1 MTKTINSNNKL
12 LKDPKNY
19 VAVYAR
25 TSSTVENNSIAA
37 QISEGKR
44 VINNKNLL
52 LYAVYVDQV
61 SGFNTSPPDRV
72 GFGKLLEDAKSG
84 CFSTLVAY
92 RHDRIA
98 RNLNDWVNLK
108 NQLRKLKIEII
119 FSDDNEYASDN
130 SVQGEFLENLI
141 VMVGELEPNTIKER
155 TSAGRLQ
162 RRTEGAY
169 SSGGHCP
176 FGYNKIANDKLTSK
190 GKSYYEVDPLAAIF
204 VQRIFCEAKDVL
216 GKKKFTIE
224 DIKRSLQDYIDNL
237 PTSTVDS
244 LSEVL
249 IPYAH
254 DTQERL
260 INSHEK
266 EDIFKNFNEIL
277 NNHFKKTNLLEIK
290 KDLIRIKAHIIKPGN
305 INSLLRNSTY
315 GGYMLKNTKENEE
328 EGEEEEGKKEK
339 EESIIIEDKIPRLNK
354 AAFIKLNNVDSIVDE
369 DTFAKVYSYI
379 RMPDVLKEKEPNY
392 LFKGKLKCG
401 NSNCKTILRF
411 TNGLLQCNCKS
422 YAKNSVIEALLDI
435 IIDDAFGNSKNG
447 FNNFRTTIEGKLDAL
462 RLALQKLRNIK
473 ICQLQNYLEEKN
485 KRCIRDVQENQK
497 EINTLLQKI
506 ATYANELSYIN
517 RLQQVIECYNN
528 SSFKNEKS
536 DSDILK
542 IKTSIIAY
550 IESNQDIFNPIF
562 NKLIKEIK
570 VSTFERKNNIKC
582 RFKINYEFEYK
593 KPKDKKS
600 KGKKSK
606 DKKHS
611 DISTSIH

>member
-19 VAVYAR
+19 VAIYAR
-25 TSSTVENNSIAA
+25 TSSTVENNSISA

-44 VINNKNLL
+44 VITNKNLL

-61 SGFNTSPPDRV
+61 SGFNTSPPNRI

-155 TSAGRLQ
+155 TRAGRLQ

-169 SSGGHCP
+169 SSGASCP
-176 FGYNKIANDKLTSK
+176 FGYKKIPNVKLTSK

-216 GKKKFTIE
+216 GKQGFKIE
-224 DIKRSLQDYIDNL
+224 DIKRSLEIYIDNL
-237 PTSTVDS
+237 PTLTVDS

-254 DTQERL
+254 ATQERL
-260 INSHEK
+260 LKSNEK
-266 EDIFKNFNEIL
+266 EYFFKNFNDLL
-277 NNHFKKTNLLEIK
+277 NTYFNENNLSEIK
-290 KDLIRIKAHIIKPGN
+290 ADLIRIKAHIIKTGN
-305 INSLLRNSTY
+305 INTLLRNSVY
-315 GGYMLKNTKENEE
+315 GAYMLKMTKENEE
-328 EGEEEEGKKEK
+328 DEEDEEKKEK
-339 EESIIIEDKIPRLNK
+339 EESIIIENKIPRLNK

-401 NSNCKTILRF
+401 NSNCKTLLRF

-422 YAKNSVIEALLDI
+422 YAINSVIEAVLDI

-447 FNNFRTTIEGKLDAL
+447 FNSFRTTIEGKLDAL
-462 RLALQKLRNIK
+462 RLDLQKLRNTK
-473 ICQLQNYLEEKN
+473 ICQLQNYLEEKD
-485 KRCIRDVQENQK
+485 KRCIRNIQENQK

-506 ATYANELSYIN
+506 ATYANEVSYIN

-593 KPKDKKS
+593 KQKDKKPKDKK
-600 KGKKSK
+600 
-606 DKKHS
+606 HR
-611 DISTSIH
+611 DILTSIH